1 MPRTLYTVENL
12 VDEVRSVLDEE
23 NTDSV
28 DTSRDILPA
37 LNRAQDFAFDVYA
50 RIYPEPILKYATLQ
64 LVGGQQEYI
73 IPEDAFEDRLV
84 KIEIEIPSG
93 QTRSTFREVDR
104 IAYTD
109 ISTYETSSVTNVPY
123 YYCIIGRKIR
133 FIATPSGTYNAR
145 IWYLR
150 SPEKLVLPQ
159 GRITV
164 VNNVSNYIVVDS
176 IGDSITTQI
185 DQLGS
190 FVNLVDG
197 QTGEVK
203 GSMQV
208 MSLNENKITFRTVP
222 TRSSV
227 INRDISGSLQ
237 SLNIQLDDYVTSID
251 GTCVPYF
258 GRPTTNFIIQ
268 YAIADMT
275 RKMGGQATQEEEI
288 LKKFEQQVE
297 RTWTHREQSL
307 RISKKSSVWGIPT
320 RRWFWE

>member
-28 DTSRDILPA
+28 DTSRDILPS
-37 LNRAQDFAFDVYA
+37 LNRAQDFAFDIYG
-50 RIYPEPILKYATLQ
+50 RLYPEPILKYAPLA
-64 LVGGQQEYI
+64 LIGGQQEYD

-84 KIEIEIPSG
+84 KIEITIPTG
-93 QTRSTFREVDR
+93 QGRATYRQVGR
-104 IAYTD
+104 IAYSD
-109 ISTYETSSVTNVPY
+109 ISEYESSSVTNVPY
-123 YYCIIGRKIR
+123 YYCIVGRKIR
-133 FIATPSGTYNAR
+133 FIGAPSGTYSAR

-164 VNNVSNYIVVDS
+164 VNNVSNYLVVDS
-176 IGDSITTQI
+176 IGSSITTQT

-190 FVNLVDG
+190 YVNLVDG
-197 QTGEVK
+197 QTGEIK
-203 GSMQV
+203 GSLQV

-227 INRDISGSLQ
+227 INREISGSLS
-237 SLNIQLDDYVTSID
+237 SLSPELDDYITTVD

-258 GRPTTNFIIQ
+258 GRPTTNFLIQ
-268 YAIADMT
+268 FAIADMT
-275 RKMGGQATQEEEI
+275 RKMGGQATQEEDI

-297 RTWTHREQSL
+297 RTWTGREQQL
-307 RISKKSSVWGIPT
+307 RITKKSQTWGVPT

>member
-1 MPRTLYTVENL
+1 MARTLYTVENL

-50 RIYPEPILKYATLQ
+50 RIYPEPILKYQTLQ
-64 LVGGQQEYI
+64 LVGGQQEYD
-73 IPEDAFEDRLV
+73 IPEDAFEDRIV
-84 KIEIEIPSG
+84 KIEITIPSG
-93 QTRSTFREVDR
+93 QGRATYREIDR

-109 ISTYETSSVTNVPY
+109 ISEYESSSVTNVPY
-123 YYCIIGRKIR
+123 YYCIISRKIR

-145 IWYLR
+145 LWYLR

-164 VNNVSNYIVVDS
+164 VNNTSNYVVVDS
-176 IGDSITTQI
+176 IGDSITTEI

-190 FVNLVDG
+190 FVNLIDG
-197 QTGEVK
+197 QTGVVK
-203 GSMQV
+203 GTMQV
-208 MSLNENKITFRTVP
+208 MSLNENKVTFRTVP
-222 TRSSV
+222 TRNTV
-227 INRDISGSLQ
+227 INREVSGSLE
-237 SLNIQLDDYVTSID
+237 SLSVELDDYITTVD

-268 YAIADMT
+268 YGVADMT
-275 RKMGGQATQEEEI
+275 RKMGGAAGQEEEI

-297 RTWTHREQSL
+297 RTWAGRAQQL
-307 RISKKSSVWGIPT
+307 RVSKKSQVWGVPT